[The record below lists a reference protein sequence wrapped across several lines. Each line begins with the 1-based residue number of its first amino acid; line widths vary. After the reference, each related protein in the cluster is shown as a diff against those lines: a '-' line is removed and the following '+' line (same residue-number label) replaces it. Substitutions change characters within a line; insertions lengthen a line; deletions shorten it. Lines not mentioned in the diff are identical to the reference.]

1 MKCNYKRSATKG
13 KDVYKNIYENLSY
26 EELLVNTAG
35 VLEDNM
41 PCVPS
46 NTRSLMVYSKI
57 DMLLFDVKKYYFV
70 DVTDISAINKNGEK
84 KLVVPITIPLLA
96 LYGITSQQFIDDFT
110 KQSVTLM
117 ITDNDEKV
125 N

>member
-1 MKCNYKRSATKG
+1 
-13 KDVYKNIYENLSY
+13 
-26 EELLVNTAG
+26 
-35 VLEDNM
+35 M